1 MHIRIGYDIAFD
13 VPFPTP
19 VITLLRVHPS
29 YDPHLSRRDVPTIE
43 PDLPVSEYLDV
54 FGNRVGR
61 ILAPAG
67 KLRLTNDAVVE
78 VDGTP
83 DPVAPDVEQL
93 PVSAMPPDVI
103 QFLLASRYCEVDRLG
118 EVAWRPTSARPRSAG
133 RGSRR
138 SLTSSIIT

>member
-1 MHIRIGYDIAFD
+1 MYIRIGYDIAFD
-13 VPFPTP
+13 VPSPTP
-19 VITLLRVHPS
+19 VIMLLRVHPS
-29 YDPHLSRRDVPTIE
+29 VEPALSKSDVPTIE

-67 KLRLTNDAVVE
+67 KLRLTNDAVVR
-78 VDGTP
+78 VDGEP

-93 PVSAMPPDVI
+93 PVSDLPPDVI

-118 EVAWRPTSARPRSAG
+118 EV
-133 RGSRR
+133 
-138 SLTSSIIT
+138 